1 MRGLYGCYSEAVL
14 VGFYAIFRKNTL
26 RKMSEAVDD
35 NDMIAYMKMTDD
47 YLFYRILYSEEPEL
61 MRSRELLE
69 SIQRRKLHKFVGQT
83 QLKGDQIKPKVRP
96 IIIFSGFFFF
106 YNMN

>member
-1 MRGLYGCYSEAVL
+1 
-14 VGFYAIFRKNTL
+14 
-26 RKMSEAVDD
+26 MSEAVDD

-69 SIQRRKLHKFVGQT
+69 NIQRRKLHKFVGQT
-83 QLKGDQIKPKVRP
+83 QLKGDQIRPKV
-96 IIIFSGFFFF
+96 IIKFSGILSLIA
-106 YNMN
+106 